1 MSTAGR
7 FKWAA
12 AAMVMA
18 VVMNCA
24 ESLQEQPSAQS
35 GGGTAAQAEQPS
47 PTPPQ
52 PDGGGAAAQ
61 AELRDLPQIAVY
73 VTGNVADGEKKV
85 FGTRML
91 TALINSGRYKGIE
104 RSNAFLAE
112 IDKEHIKQR
121 SGAIDDGQISALG
134 KQFGVQF
141 ICIADLTPAFGA
153 FQVSARIV
161 NVETAEVPFI
171 GDASSPLKTM
181 DDLELVSKQVVKNMF
196 GGQASPIPG
205 KFTDSRDGKTYKS
218 VGIGS
223 QTWMAENLNYETPK
237 SKCYDDAPSNCAKY
251 GRLYTW
257 DEAMNGA
264 AGSKTIP
271 SGVQG
276 VCPAG
281 WHLPSSD
288 EWVTLVAY
296 VGGSS
301 KMDYESYERGSKIA
315 GTKLK
320 SEKYWNKHK
329 GIPVGTDDYG
339 FSALP
344 GGVGNNQMYMTAGMT
359 GLWWSATA
367 TFVLMHYQVESA
379 VVSAV
384 NTDGGM
390 WGMLSVRCVQD

>member
-12 AAMVMA
+12 AAVVTMA

-35 GGGTAAQAEQPS
+35 GGGTAARAEQPS

-52 PDGGGAAAQ
+52 SNGGGAAAQ

-181 DDLELVSKQVVKNMF
+181 DDLEQVSKQVVKNMF

-205 KFTDSRDGKTYKS
+205 KITDSRDGKTYKS

-237 SKCYDDAPSNCAKY
+237 SKCYDNAPSNCAKY

-264 AGSKTIP
+264 AGSNTDP

-276 VCPAG
+276 ACPAG
-281 WHLPSSD
+281 WHLPSSA
-288 EWVTLVAY
+288 EWITLIKY
-296 VGGSS
+296 VDVGSNANRS
-301 KMDYESYERGSKIA
+301 EIA

-320 SEKYWNKHK
+320 SEKYWSTYKNVPK
-329 GIPVGTDDYG
+329 GTDDFG

-344 GGVGNNQMYMTAGMT
+344 GGFGHTGFLMAGIA
-359 GLWWSATA
+359 GQWWSASGTTSA
-367 TFVLMHYQVESA
+367 LVMSMANVGESA
-379 VVSAV
+379 IITADDKTSL
-384 NTDGGM
+384 
-390 WGMLSVRCVQD
+390 LSVRCVQD